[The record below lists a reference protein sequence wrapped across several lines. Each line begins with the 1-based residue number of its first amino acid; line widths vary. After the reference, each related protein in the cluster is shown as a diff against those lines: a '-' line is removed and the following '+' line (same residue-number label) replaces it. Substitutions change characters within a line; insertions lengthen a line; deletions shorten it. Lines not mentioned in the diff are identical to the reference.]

1 MPPPYYDAAVS
12 LSKAFL
18 CFCRAHGCSSCF
30 SHPIS
35 VLCSNRTTHKH
46 EIKASRHT
54 DTFSTLAQAAKQ
66 PNNKTR
72 FHNISVYRHKHM
84 QSLSSKHALSVCVHT
99 PTSKHACLLLVL
111 CWLESDR
118 TKSLF
123 LERDISERVC
133 AALSHSGRKPT
144 TCWSHWRQRA
154 SLQLSQYCLWYSLVL
169 SWPLVVFYNT
179 THILLYIRKPLAR
192 PACCR
197 QVLTRGRWGFRVQEA
212 ICGVLVPASLGV
224 ANKRWFVWI
233 SNYEAT
239 YNTCILA
246 ENCYFG

>member
-66 PNNKTR
+66 TNNKTR

-118 TKSLF
+118 TRSLF

-133 AALSHSGRKPT
+133 AVLSHSGRKPT
-144 TCWSHWRQRA
+144 TC
-154 SLQLSQYCLWYSLVL
+154 
-169 SWPLVVFYNT
+169 
-179 THILLYIRKPLAR
+179 
-192 PACCR
+192 
-197 QVLTRGRWGFRVQEA
+197 
-212 ICGVLVPASLGV
+212 
-224 ANKRWFVWI
+224 
-233 SNYEAT
+233 
-239 YNTCILA
+239 
-246 ENCYFG
+246 